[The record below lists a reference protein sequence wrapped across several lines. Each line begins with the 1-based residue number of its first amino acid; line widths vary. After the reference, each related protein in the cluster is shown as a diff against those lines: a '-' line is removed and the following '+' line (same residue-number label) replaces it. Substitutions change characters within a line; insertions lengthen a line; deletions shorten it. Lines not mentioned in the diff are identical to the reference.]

1 MKLQGTVPL
10 ETGRLVLRRFLP
22 GDAPAVF
29 HGWAGREDCCRYLPW
44 EPCAALQETQ
54 VRLENWLGRYAEPDF
69 LQWAVTLRESGTLM
83 PEALGAVLRFGF
95 AQAGFNRICAE
106 VLAGNA
112 ASVRVLEKCGF
123 RREGILRRRYRKDG
137 CFVDAWLYAVLSSEF
152 SDQSK

>member
-69 LQWAVTLRESGTLM
+69 LQWAVTLRESGTL
-83 PEALGAVLRFGF
+83 ASS
-95 AQAGFNRICAE
+95 ICTAWMRRT
-106 VLAGNA
+106 A
-112 ASVRVLEKCGF
+112 APRPPMLFHPRTAAPG
-123 RREGILRRRYRKDG
+123 
-137 CFVDAWLYAVLSSEF
+137 
-152 SDQSK
+152 

>member
-1 MKLQGTVPL
+1 ML
-10 ETGRLVLRRFLP
+10 FS
-22 GDAPAVF
+22 PAYR
-29 HGWAGREDCCRYLPW
+29 GAG
-44 EPCAALQETQ
+44 
-54 VRLENWLGRYAEPDF
+54 
-69 LQWAVTLRESGTLM
+69 LM

-123 RREGILRRRYRKDG
+123 RREGILRRRYRKDE
-137 CFVDAWLYAVLSSEF
+137 CFVDAWLYAVLSAEF